1 MQAGKIIA
9 DVTCIMAFIIYNNI
23 MLKIGSVSLKSN
35 LILAPLMGTSDTIF
49 RMLRRK
55 LGCELAFFE
64 PIDANEIVNNRKKYI
79 SILST
84 HKNDIPVGAQ
94 IIGNS
99 SDIILE
105 AAHIILDIAQPCII
119 DLNFACPLKN
129 FLLKRSGAY
138 FLKEPKKAAA
148 IIKTLSDSLPV
159 PITIK
164 VRSGSTRTS
173 NSEGLR
179 LAQMAE
185 DNGAKAIFFHG
196 RNTDQ
201 GFSGN
206 VDYDSIKKAKNT
218 LHIPVIGSGN
228 ILSAKLAK
236 KMFDETGCD
245 GLLVAR
251 GAIMNPFI
259 FRHIK
264 ENTKL
269 PFFYSLISSKNFW
282 EVYTKF
288 HLHKLTDFL
297 LLKK

>member
-1 MQAGKIIA
+1 
-9 DVTCIMAFIIYNNI
+9 
-23 MLKIGSVSLKSN
+23 
-35 LILAPLMGTSDTIF
+35 
-49 RMLRRK
+49 
-55 LGCELAFFE
+55 
-64 PIDANEIVNNRKKYI
+64 
-79 SILST
+79 
-84 HKNDIPVGAQ
+84 
-94 IIGNS
+94 
-99 SDIILE
+99 
-105 AAHIILDIAQPCII
+105 LDIAQPCII